1 MLFKYLAFKVVDSI
15 SDVIKDH
22 LTWDRIGM
30 VFLLNFCVHLLTTD

>member
-22 LTWDRIGM
+22 LTWNRIGRLSF
-30 VFLLNFCVHLLTTD
+30 FLIKLGKY

>member
-22 LTWDRIGM
+22 LTWDRIGRLYF
-30 VFLLNFCVHLLTTD
+30 FLIGLDCY